1 MNTKEERMN
10 PLLKIIIFS
19 VLLLVGRISDGISSS
34 NEDRRAA
41 FVWNSVGFMCFAGAT
56 VMAVSAF
63 LAQGA

>member
-1 MNTKEERMN
+1 MN